1 MLIKKI
7 LTASVVMLL
16 GVSATAGEYTV
27 IEARAWDDGSLRLQL
42 EDVNNPG
49 TYLSNPYCYS
59 DDNNTDG
66 NLEKKDYV
74 FTDRSDG
81 AMTDRALSIALSAQ
95 MTNVTV
101 NADIHEECYEKYGDQ
116 RSQLTYIE
124 LAL

>member
-7 LTASVVMLL
+7 LMVGTVMFL
-16 GVSATAGEYTV
+16 GVNAMAGEYTV
-27 IEARAWDDGSLRLQL
+27 IEARAWDDGSLRLKL
-42 EDVNNPG
+42 EDVSSPG
-49 TYLSNPYCYS
+49 TYLSNPTCYS
-59 DDNNTDG
+59 GGNSTEG

-81 AMTDRALSIALSAQ
+81 AMTDRALSVALSAQ

-101 NADIHEECYEKYGDQ
+101 NADVHEDCYKKYDDQ

>member
-7 LTASVVMLL
+7 LTAGVAMLL
-16 GVSATAGEYTV
+16 AVNVAAGEYTV
-27 IEARAWDDGSLRLQL
+27 IEARVWDDGALRLQL

-49 TYLSNPYCYS
+49 TYLSNSYCYLDDNNS
-59 DDNNTDG
+59 DDNVA
-66 NLEKKDYV
+66 LQDYV

-95 MTNVTV
+95 MTNGTV
-101 NADIHEECYEKYGDQ
+101 NADVHEECYEKYGNL